1 MAIRPFLSRRQL
13 ALACMRQLGS
23 LYGASWEAMEERA
36 IRSELRRMGIPVDP
50 VLGEPRVLE
59 EDYWEPSGADNY
71 ERRLRDYRVANGV
84 LRPAI
89 VHKPRRGY
97 RSRNH

>member
-13 ALACMRQLGS
+13 LLACMRQLGS
-23 LYGASWEAMEERA
+23 LYGSTYDALEERH
-36 IRSELRRMGIPVDP
+36 IRAELRRMGVPVDP
-50 VLGEPRVLE
+50 VLSEPRALE

-71 ERRLRDYRVANGV
+71 ERRLRDYRVANDV
-84 LRPAI
+84 RRPAI
-89 VHKPRRGY
+89 VHKRRRGY